1 MERFKAYKQTLGAL
15 GIEHTFL
22 TGEKNCFCQ
31 PLEIGLREWLLSA
44 DANLQNGEN
53 CLHIKYAG
61 NYLDLPV
68 ILRKNDAFSYT
79 AGFVGKPAAA
89 QPLFAAVAEMLEKE
103 DFWNKRREERHPL
116 GIDLSQAFGLAS
128 PEQRL
133 FCNGLEFPCL
143 LNNVSFGG
151 ANCTAP
157 AATDFSRGCEVV
169 FRLAFS
175 QPLERISV
183 KGCIQSVS
191 VKTGTVKDKS
201 HTPPRFAILSAQFS
215 DPPLAFKQ
223 RLGRWIE
230 NRENKSI

>member
-1 MERFKAYKQTLGAL
+1 MERLKAHKQALDAL

-44 DANLQNGEN
+44 DANLQNGEK
-53 CLHIKYAG
+53 CLHIKYTG
-61 NYLDLPV
+61 NYLELPV
-68 ILRKNDAFSYT
+68 ILHKNDAFSYT
-79 AGFVGKPAAA
+79 AAFAGKPAAA
-89 QPLFAAVAEMLEKE
+89 QPLFDAVAEMLEKE
-103 DFWNKRREERHPL
+103 VRWNKRREERHTL

-128 PEQRL
+128 PQQRL
-133 FCNGLEFPCL
+133 FCNGREFPSL

-157 AATDFSRGCEVV
+157 AAADFSRGREIV
-169 FRLAFS
+169 FCLAFS
-175 QPLERISV
+175 QPLERILV
-183 KGCIQSVS
+183 KGRIQSVS
-191 VKTGTVKDKS
+191 VKTGAAKDKS
-201 HTPPRFAILSAQFS
+201 QTPPRFAVLSIQFS

-230 NRENKSI
+230 NRGKLAI